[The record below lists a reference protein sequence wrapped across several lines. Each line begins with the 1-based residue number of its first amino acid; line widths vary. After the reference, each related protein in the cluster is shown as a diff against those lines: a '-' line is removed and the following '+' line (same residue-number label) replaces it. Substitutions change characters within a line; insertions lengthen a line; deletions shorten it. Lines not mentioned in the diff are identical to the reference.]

1 MSKQQKG
8 TFSEKL
14 GGRQIISYF
23 AADDWQKTKWGNYKE
38 YKYTKQKIFE
48 NTKLGIMQLFYFAAK
63 KIANNTNMK
72 IYRNT
77 KLKMIIL
84 LLLTIDNWQNE
95 EITSLD
101 TLQ

>member
-48 NTKLGIMQLFYFAAK
+48 NTKLGIIQQLL
-63 KIANNTNMK
+63 I
-72 IYRNT
+72 R
-77 KLKMIIL
+77 KLQIIQ
-84 LLLTIDNWQNE
+84 IWKFIEIQN
-95 EITSLD
+95 
-101 TLQ
+101 